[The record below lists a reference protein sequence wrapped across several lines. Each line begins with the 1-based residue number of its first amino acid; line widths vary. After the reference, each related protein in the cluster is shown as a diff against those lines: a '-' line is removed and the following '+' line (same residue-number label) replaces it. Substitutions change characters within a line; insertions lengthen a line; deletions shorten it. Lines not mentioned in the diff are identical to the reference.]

1 MLLLVG
7 IAIVKILKA
16 FECCCELFTT
26 SSMHLIPNIFSILKH
41 LSKRREIFSCCFLL
55 HNMLRQIVEKF
66 CIAFG
71 DVLVCKTL
79 CQASKRNE
87 HEMFRE
93 SLRTD

>member
-1 MLLLVG
+1 MLLLVA
-7 IAIVKILKA
+7 IAAVKA

-26 SSMHLIPNIFSILKH
+26 CSMHLITNIFSILEH
-41 LSKRREIFSCCFLL
+41 LSKRSEIFSFFLL
-55 HNMLRQIVEKF
+55 HNMLRIVEKF

-71 DVLVCKTL
+71 DVLVCK
-79 CQASKRNE
+79 ASKRNE